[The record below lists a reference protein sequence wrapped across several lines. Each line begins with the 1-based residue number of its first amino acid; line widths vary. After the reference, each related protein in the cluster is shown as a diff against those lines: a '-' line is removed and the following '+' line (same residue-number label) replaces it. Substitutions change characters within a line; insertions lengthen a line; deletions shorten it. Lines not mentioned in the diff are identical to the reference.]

1 MPPNGTVSP
10 GKLSLLLRFHQI
22 AAATPIPAS
31 FML

>member
-1 MPPNGTVSP
+1 MPRNGTVSA
-10 GKLSLLLRFHQI
+10 GQRCVLLRLRQI